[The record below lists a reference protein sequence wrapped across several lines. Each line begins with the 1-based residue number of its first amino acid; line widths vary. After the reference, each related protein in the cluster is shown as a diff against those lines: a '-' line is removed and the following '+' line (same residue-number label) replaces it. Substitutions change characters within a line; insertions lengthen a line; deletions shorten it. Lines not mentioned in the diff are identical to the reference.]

1 MVKTTNQCVYIYMYT
16 HEYTNRQFV
25 SGHPKAQMPRI
36 SDGQA
41 KISEAVTKRPLVEWA
56 LGLGGQGILY
66 IIYIYTFYMSVYN
79 CIYIYNILVCLRSY
93 TSPKH
98 RIC

>member
-1 MVKTTNQCVYIYMYT
+1 MGIILPIDSYSSRWLKPPTSVYIYIYVYT
-16 HEYTNRQFV
+16 HEYTNLQFV

-66 IIYIYTFYMSVYN
+66 IMYIYIYF
-79 CIYIYNILVCLRSY
+79 
-93 TSPKH
+93 
-98 RIC
+98 

>member
-1 MVKTTNQCVYIYMYT
+1 MGIILPIDSFVKMVKATNQCVYIYIYVYT
-16 HEYTNRQFV
+16 HEYTNLQFV

-66 IIYIYTFYMSVYN
+66 IMYIYILL
-79 CIYIYNILVCLRSY
+79 I
-93 TSPKH
+93 
-98 RIC
+98 

>member
-1 MVKTTNQCVYIYMYT
+1 
-16 HEYTNRQFV
+16 
-25 SGHPKAQMPRI
+25 MPRI

-66 IIYIYTFYMSVYN
+66 IIYIYFLYE
-79 CIYIYNILVCLRSY
+79 CI
-93 TSPKH
+93 
-98 RIC
+98 